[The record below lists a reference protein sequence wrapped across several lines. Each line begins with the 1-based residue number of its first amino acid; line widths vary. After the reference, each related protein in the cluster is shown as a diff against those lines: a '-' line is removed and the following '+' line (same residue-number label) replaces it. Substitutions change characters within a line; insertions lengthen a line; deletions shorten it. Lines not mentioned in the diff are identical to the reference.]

1 MPNQSIITILNKM
14 IEDYGI
20 PKKIN
25 TLIYSNN
32 KKADF
37 KEVIKV
43 ITNKTGIKKV
53 SKEDILTNNYFQK
66 KLSLSQNVRFYKTL
80 ANISLESFL
89 CKYSLKE
96 QFGVLKNNNFEE
108 IGPDIWFKY
117 EILLYLYSNKDLLIE
132 KHNFFNVLNGL
143 DAGSESFIENKEIF
157 FMSTNIKQLQQI
169 RQLFDVFVHI
179 SDNNYEIYKNFEIFS
194 DAITN

>member
-32 KKADF
+32 KKTDF

-66 KLSLSQNVRFYKTL
+66 KLSLFQNIRFYSTL
-80 ANISLESFL
+80 ANISLESFVSE
-89 CKYSLKE
+89 YSLKE

-117 EILLYLYSNKDLLIE
+117 EILLYLFTNKDLLIE
-132 KHNFFNVLNGL
+132 KNNFFNVLNGL
-143 DAGSESFIENKEIF
+143 DPDSESFIENKEIF
-157 FMSTNIKQLQQI
+157 FLSTNIKQLQQI

>member
-25 TLIYSNN
+25 TLIYTNN
-32 KKADF
+32 KKTDF

-66 KLSLSQNVRFYKTL
+66 KLSLFQNIRFYSTL
-80 ANISLESFL
+80 ANISLESFVSE
-89 CKYSLKE
+89 YSLKE

-117 EILLYLYSNKDLLIE
+117 EILLYLFTNKDLLIE
-132 KHNFFNVLNGL
+132 KNNFFNVLNGL
-143 DAGSESFIENKEIF
+143 DPDSESFIENKEIF
-157 FMSTNIKQLQQI
+157 FLSTNIKQLQQI

>member
-32 KKADF
+32 KKTDF

-43 ITNKTGIKKV
+43 ITNKTSIKKV

-66 KLSLSQNVRFYKTL
+66 KLSLFQNIRFYSTL
-80 ANISLESFL
+80 ANISLESFVSE
-89 CKYSLKE
+89 YSLKE

-117 EILLYLYSNKDLLIE
+117 EILLYLFTNKDLLIE
-132 KHNFFNVLNGL
+132 KNNFFNVLNGL
-143 DAGSESFIENKEIF
+143 DPDSESFIENKEIF
-157 FMSTNIKQLQQI
+157 FLSTNIKQLQQI

>member
-1 MPNQSIITILNKM
+1 M

-32 KKADF
+32 KKTDF

-66 KLSLSQNVRFYKTL
+66 KLSLFQNIRFYSTL
-80 ANISLESFL
+80 ANISLESFVSE
-89 CKYSLKE
+89 YSLKE

-117 EILLYLYSNKDLLIE
+117 EILLYLFTNKDLLIE
-132 KHNFFNVLNGL
+132 KNNFFNVLNGL
-143 DAGSESFIENKEIF
+143 DPDSESFIENKEIF
-157 FMSTNIKQLQQI
+157 FLSTNIKQLQQI

-194 DAITN
+194 DAITNQHIYAKI

>member
-1 MPNQSIITILNKM
+1 M

-32 KKADF
+32 KKTDF
-37 KEVIKV
+37 KEVMKV

-66 KLSLSQNVRFYKTL
+66 KLSLFQNIRFYSTL
-80 ANISLESFL
+80 ANISLESFVSE
-89 CKYSLKE
+89 YSLKE

-117 EILLYLYSNKDLLIE
+117 EILLYLFTNKDLLIE
-132 KHNFFNVLNGL
+132 KNLFIFN
-143 DAGSESFIENKEIF
+143 K
-157 FMSTNIKQLQQI
+157 
-169 RQLFDVFVHI
+169 
-179 SDNNYEIYKNFEIFS
+179 
-194 DAITN
+194 

>member
-1 MPNQSIITILNKM
+1 M

-32 KKADF
+32 KKTDF

-66 KLSLSQNVRFYKTL
+66 KLSLFQNIRFYSTL
-80 ANISLESFL
+80 ANISLEAFVSE
-89 CKYSLKE
+89 YSLKE

-117 EILLYLYSNKDLLIE
+117 EILLYLFTNKDLLIE
-132 KHNFFNVLNGL
+132 KNNFFNVLNGL
-143 DAGSESFIENKEIF
+143 DPDSESFIENKEIF
-157 FMSTNIKQLQQI
+157 FLSTNIKQLQQI

-194 DAITN
+194 DAITNQHIYAKI